1 MKTNLEEK
9 RCKYIEIRECQSA
22 TNTSIECLMCL
33 EGGIGEQFLLFAS
46 VVDKLGPHFS
56 MGQGAELVNC
66 LRRFHVLQTAL
77 LKLVEKDFPKEY
89 ALLKDR
95 IKTMTMQDQHAR
107 AYTE

>member
-9 RCKYIEIRECQSA
+9 RCKYVEIGECHSVS
-22 TNTSIECLMCL
+22 NTSIECLMCL
-33 EGGIGEQFLLFAS
+33 EGGVGEQFLLFAS
-46 VVDKLGPHFS
+46 IVDKLGPHCS

-95 IKTMTMQDQHAR
+95 IKMMTLQDQR
-107 AYTE
+107 ANLYTE